1 MRYSSTAVDFPIA
14 TDVSQSI
21 RASYTTFSSRTCVP
35 VCARTR
41 RHYKNDTLTIQIMV
55 QFTLVFTTR
64 HRNED
69 AVEKDCKR
77 ICESVVE
84 FTTRYEYVY
93 NGKELI
99 VFHIFEPSRE
109 IRLKIL
115 FAIIGSL
122 QLDTKFKSLDL
133 QSYTK
138 D

>member
-77 ICESVVE
+77 ICESIVE

>member
-1 MRYSSTAVDFPIA
+1 
-14 TDVSQSI
+14 
-21 RASYTTFSSRTCVP
+21 
-35 VCARTR
+35 
-41 RHYKNDTLTIQIMV
+41 MV

-99 VFHIFEPSRE
+99 VFYIFEPSRE

>member
-1 MRYSSTAVDFPIA
+1 
-14 TDVSQSI
+14 
-21 RASYTTFSSRTCVP
+21 
-35 VCARTR
+35 
-41 RHYKNDTLTIQIMV
+41 MV